1 MFARRPAVSF
11 KVSVAY
17 RPLIRLRRSL
27 ATTTSTLPYDVVV
40 IGGGHAGSEASAGA
54 ARAGARTLLIT
65 QKLETIGEMSC
76 NPSFGGIG
84 KGTLVREVD
93 ALDGVCGKVCDKAG
107 VQFRVLNVSKGPA
120 VWGPRAQMD
129 RKLYKK
135 HMQETLFN
143 YPNLSI
149 MAGSVHDIVVEHDAA
164 AEGSE
169 DRVPGQYGKITGVKL
184 ESGEIIP
191 TSHVVVTTG
200 TFLGGEIHIGLEA
213 YPAGRIGD
221 EASLGLSKSLKDAG
235 FELGRLKTGT
245 PPRLDG
251 KTIDY
256 TNLERQDGDEP
267 PRPFSFMNTEV
278 AVSTADQLPCWMTRT
293 NEATHE
299 IIRNNLDKSIHIRET
314 VKGPRYCPS
323 IESKIIRFASKD
335 SHRIWLEPEGFD
347 TDVVYPNGISMTLP
361 VDIQEQMLRTI
372 PGLKNVTMTRPGYGV
387 EYDYV
392 DPRELRPTLETKR
405 ICGLWLAGQ
414 INGTTGYEEA
424 AAQGVLAG
432 INAGL
437 AAQHKEPITISRA
450 QAYIGV
456 LVDDLVTK
464 GVEEPYRMFTSRSEF
479 RLSVRADNADLRLT
493 EIGRAAGVVSDER
506 WDVYQ
511 REKALL
517 DLGMAALEKEKLT
530 PQEWAEKG
538 FQIGQDGQRRS
549 ARQLLTGPKVTI
561 EDFIQHI
568 PVLATIAPH
577 LRERLDREA
586 SYAFHI
592 RRQEKDIRFMMA
604 SDESLKL
611 PLNLDYES
619 LTGLSAEE
627 KHVLST
633 IRPQNLGM
641 AKRLQGVT
649 PGALLSLLRYVQKE
663 GRKPAELSEASA

>member
-1 MFARRPAVSF
+1 MFARRTAVSF
-11 KVSVAY
+11 RVSVAY

-40 IGGGHAGSEASAGA
+40 IGGGHAGSEAAAGA
-54 ARAGARTLLIT
+54 ARAGAKTLLIT

-107 VQFRVLNVSKGPA
+107 VQFRMLNLSKGPA

-149 MAGSVHDIVVEHDAA
+149 MAGSVHDIVVGHDAA

-191 TSHVVVTTG
+191 TSHIVITTG

-278 AVSTADQLPCWMTRT
+278 AVTTADQLPCWMTRT

-361 VDIQEQMLRTI
+361 ADIQEQMLRTI
-372 PGLKNVTMTRPGYGV
+372 PGLENVTMTRPGYGV

-405 ICGLWLAGQ
+405 IRGLWLAGQ

-506 WDVYQ
+506 WEVYQ
-511 REKALL
+511 REKTLL
-517 DLGMAALEKEKLT
+517 DMGMAALEKEKLT

-561 EDFIQHI
+561 EDFVQHI
-568 PVLATIAPH
+568 PLLATIPPH
-577 LRERLDREA
+577 LRERIDREA

-592 RRQEKDIRFMMA
+592 RRQEKDVRFMMA

-619 LTGLSAEE
+619 LTGLSNEE

-663 GRKPAELSEASA
+663 GKKPAELSEASA